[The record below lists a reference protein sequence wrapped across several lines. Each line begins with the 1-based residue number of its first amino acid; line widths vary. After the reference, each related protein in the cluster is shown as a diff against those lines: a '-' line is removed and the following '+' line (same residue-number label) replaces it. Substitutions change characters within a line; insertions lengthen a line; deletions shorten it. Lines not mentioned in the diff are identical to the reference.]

1 MTNPFK
7 TYGINHLSASQLTTF
22 TSDPSRWFAQK
33 VLGYRSP
40 SSAAM
45 ERGKA
50 VESGIV
56 AAITG
61 TALADATEA
70 ALTEYDRATRF
81 ASIQGDIAAERE
93 NIGPM
98 IAQAVPALE
107 RYGVPSFPEGG
118 GQHKITIPVRF
129 GPEEDQT
136 IEILGYMDLVYD
148 DCVIDVKST
157 MRIPSDMPFNHRIQA
172 AIYAR
177 TSNKPVK
184 FLYTSPKKTL
194 FLEDSDTAASQRDV
208 RAIVQRMAAFL
219 SLSDDPEILKAAV
232 PVIVDAFSWRCEED
246 ARRRLFGL

>member
-1 MTNPFK
+1 MNPFK
-7 TYGINHLSASQLTTF
+7 TYGITHLSSSQLTTF

-70 ALTEYDRATRF
+70 ALTEYDRSTRF
-81 ASIQGDIAAERE
+81 ASVQGDIAAERE
-93 NIGPM
+93 HIAPM

-107 RYGVPSFPEGG
+107 RFGVPSFPEGG
-118 GQHKITIPVRF
+118 GQHKISIPVRF
-129 GPEEDQT
+129 GPDEDQT
-136 IEILGYMDLVYD
+136 IDIIGYMDLVYD
-148 DCVIDVKST
+148 DCVVDVKST
-157 MRIPSDMPFNHRIQA
+157 LRIPSDMPFNHRIQA

-184 FLYTSPKKTL
+184 FIYVSPKKTL
-194 FLEDSDTAASQRDV
+194 ILEDSDTAASQRDV

-219 SLSDDPEILKAAV
+219 SLSDDPEVLRAAV
-232 PVIVDAFSWRCEED
+232 PVIIDSYSWRCEEQ
-246 ARRRLFGL
+246 ARHKLYGI